1 MEPGKRREAEMPDA
15 RLRRADAAS
24 ARPLSELLAC
34 PPDTGGLLAASM
46 QSIPF
51 QTGQVV
57 FAEGSSCRGLY
68 VVMAGQLARRSHRTE
83 TLVTLGSARPGDL
96 VELAA
101 ALGERRHTYS
111 LVGQLPGSLL
121 LLPIGALDQAFHSF
135 PPMRMHLLE
144 ELARE
149 VSRGYHGWVLAFA
162 ARRRRLPAK
171 ADSPR

>member
-1 MEPGKRREAEMPDA
+1 MQPEVRFRRD
-15 RLRRADAAS
+15 DAAS
-24 ARPLSELLAC
+24 PRPLSELLAC
-34 PPDTGGLLAASM
+34 PPDTGSLLSTSM
-46 QSIPF
+46 QSVPF
-51 QTGQVV
+51 QAGQVV

-83 TLVTLGSARPGDL
+83 RLVTLGTARPGDL

-121 LLPIGALDQAFHSF
+121 LLPIAALDKAFHTF

-149 VSRGYHGWVLAFA
+149 VSRGYHTWVVTFTTQK
-162 ARRRRLPAK
+162 RRLPAK
-171 ADSPR
+171 PASSPR